1 MDGHRHWIDE
11 LRQYD
16 EIKDKMDGH
25 RYWINELRQYD
36 EMKDKTD
43 REVII
48 YALSYT
54 LQSFRHNED
63 MNRFKWGKNDSK
75 TI

>member
-16 EIKDKMDGH
+16 E
-25 RYWINELRQYD
+25 
-36 EMKDKTD
+36 MKNKTD
-43 REVII
+43 REVMI

-54 LQSFRHNED
+54 LQSFRYNENMD
-63 MNRFKWGKNDSK
+63 RFKWGNDK
-75 TI
+75 

>member
-1 MDGHRHWIDE
+1 MDGHRHWIE
-11 LRQYD
+11 
-16 EIKDKMDGH
+16 
-25 RYWINELRQYD
+25 ELRQYD

-43 REVII
+43 REVMI

-63 MNRFKWGKNDSK
+63 MNRFKWGRKWLKNVLK
-75 TI
+75 KLYPHKKL